1 MAVITVS
8 FVDHNTDAA
17 FVRRVVNGVLG
28 ATAVT
33 DISFAG
39 PFARAVIPRWPQTP
53 MGKWARTRLEGG
65 REVRVVYD
73 PPLFWRCRLRT

>member
-1 MAVITVS
+1 MAVITLG
-8 FVDHNTDAA
+8 FVGHGVDAA

-33 DISFAG
+33 RVTFTGAI
-39 PFARAVIPRWPQTP
+39 ARAAIPQWPQTP
-53 MGKWARTRLEGG
+53 MGRWARTRLEQGK
-65 REVRVVYD
+65 EVRVVYD